1 MTEVRISFGCM
12 SDPIQEQLKA
22 QGYTLSKAEAALMQD
37 LTHALNM
44 VQIHGLVPDSVCRTA
59 RQRLMKQIT
68 QHIKSIDLVENRKEE

>member
-1 MTEVRISFGCM
+1 MVEIGISFGCM

-22 QGYTLSKAEAALMQD
+22 QGYTLPKAEAALMQD

-44 VQIHGLVPDSVCRTA
+44 VQIHGLVPDSVCHTA

-68 QHIKSIDLVENRKEE
+68 QHIKPIDLVEE